1 MKKTATTLILFN
13 LFLTVFSQNIV
24 LMDESHNIVSNTTID
39 INMDT
44 SANSTEEIL
53 VTNTSF
59 IPDTIKVTR
68 TLYNLSNDDKT
79 QFCWGG
85 LCYLFTTTTSSLSL
99 IINPGDTVNFAE
111 NGFHAIFNSGVTC
124 NTRTVHYKFYNINNF
139 SDSTGLSLRYNCS
152 TGIDESLNSLSVI
165 SNAYPNPANSI
176 VTFKYDLNGFSKK
189 GKILFYDMIGILVKE
204 VTLNDKQGV
213 SKISVG
219 DMEAGVYFYSYLVN
233 NEIISTK
240 KIVISHEE

>member
-24 LMDESHNIVSNTTID
+24 LLDESHNIVSNTIID

-53 VTNTSF
+53 VTNTSS

-68 TLYNLSNDDKT
+68 TLHNLANDDKT

-99 IINPGDTVNFAE
+99 IINP
-111 NGFHAIFNSGVTC
+111 S
-124 NTRTVHYKFYNINNF
+124 
-139 SDSTGLSLRYNCS
+139 
-152 TGIDESLNSLSVI
+152 
-165 SNAYPNPANSI
+165 
-176 VTFKYDLNGFSKK
+176 
-189 GKILFYDMIGILVKE
+189 
-204 VTLNDKQGV
+204 
-213 SKISVG
+213 
-219 DMEAGVYFYSYLVN
+219 
-233 NEIISTK
+233 
-240 KIVISHEE
+240 